1 MTAPTLPPLP
11 EPWTDTIH
19 GWAWD
24 AEAMLAY
31 ARAAQ
36 APLLARIKE
45 LEAELNAFWLQERTM
60 EERGAE
66 YAAWK
71 TQCTVAMLE
80 AQKQAKKA
88 EAERDE
94 VAKLSHEYRNER
106 DALRALLDSCVICD
120 REPVGVFTYS
130 PPDFS
135 VGISSGIWEEL
146 ADGYDGT
153 PLYRAIPKE
162 QS

>member
-1 MTAPTLPPLP
+1 MRTGFSLTFAEDSVTALRLK
-11 EPWTDTIH
+11 
-19 GWAWD
+19 
-24 AEAMLAY
+24 LA
-31 ARAAQ
+31 
-36 APLLARIKE
+36 
-45 LEAELNAFWLQERTM
+45 
-60 EERGAE
+60 
-66 YAAWK
+66 
-71 TQCTVAMLE
+71 
-80 AQKQAKKA
+80 KA

-94 VAKLSHEYRNER
+94 AAKLSHEYRNER